1 MTGFEFAKTF
11 DTMEEKMLVLFL
23 DAVKTACNMAGIDFD
38 SMSDEEKMNMA
49 YGLMKQS
56 ERAKARHREPKNTI

>member
-11 DTMEEKMLVLFL
+11 DTMEEKMLVIFL

-38 SMSDEEKMNMA
+38 SMSDEEKMNLA
-49 YGLMKQS
+49 YGLIK
-56 ERAKARHREPKNTI
+56 

>member
-11 DTMEEKMLVLFL
+11 DMAEEKMSVLLL

-38 SMSDEEKMNMA
+38 SMSVEEKMNMV
-49 YGLMKQS
+49 YGLMK
-56 ERAKARHREPKNTI
+56 